1 MEHLSSSISNF
12 SCDFTILSRL
22 TSIDIS
28 FNSLSS
34 LPPLPQC
41 LQILKVSHNHL
52 TGKKSTLNDIHLNDF
67 RYLALEFYH
76 NMTNLRAIHASF
88 NKIEHVSDSI
98 KRFDK
103 LQSLRLN
110 DNCIAKMPNLTQVCY
125 FLFILLMN
133 PSGKT
138 HPWKLFV
145 QNRVMTKTDFW
156 KTHPFLVMGRVFN

>member
-1 MEHLSSSISNF
+1 MPQLRLSKTLKTFVWSKLLKHLNSSISNF

-52 TGKKSTLNDIHLNDF
+52 TGKKSARLCTYELY
-67 RYLALEFYH
+67 YLALEFYH
-76 NMTNLRAIHASF
+76 NMTNLRAIHACF

-98 KRFDK
+98 KKFDR

-110 DNCIAKMPNLTQVCY
+110 DNCIAKMPNLSQVCQ
-125 FLFILLMN
+125 LTN
-133 PSGKT
+133 AS
-138 HPWKLFV
+138 
-145 QNRVMTKTDFW
+145 
-156 KTHPFLVMGRVFN
+156 LVML